1 MKYFCLMIFF
11 LGTLSQASANSIWQ
25 EGQEPE
31 QKGEPKI
38 QLQLVD
44 TDIHDA
50 LRMVGQQGGMN
61 MVVSNEVKGNV
72 TLNLQDATMMEALQ
86 AIVEMG
92 GYEYSIDG
100 NIITVKTLQEIL
112 DGDKLRQEMKP
123 KPEAKQEVL
132 VLELRYV
139 DAERMMSVIGK
150 LVSKTGSA
158 TLLKTSDHISKDYA
172 MAQQQS
178 LLGAG
183 GAGGAGGQDGD
194 GIRIGGQLTTTSQGT
209 PAKSHTIVVVD
220 TPDRLE
226 SIKQVVNKI
235 DVKPVQVIIEARF
248 VEVSLDNGHKMG
260 IDWNMVASASGGA
273 APHTFPFGSTSF
285 GSYGPNADGV
295 AAGDLFP
302 SAPNSVTSGSEDGLF
317 TFGALD
323 FSSFTAVLDLM
334 QSDQRVEIVS
344 NPRVVVGD
352 RHTATILVGER
363 YPILSAN
370 VSEYGSVTEQLE
382 RYEPI
387 GVQLEV
393 TPAVLGEDE
402 VELLVRPSTSSL
414 GPAVTGSTGLSVARI
429 NSRQID
435 TMVTVRDRQTV
446 VLGGLFT
453 TRESHDTSNV
463 PFFSSIPL
471 VGRLFEH
478 EGRTME
484 RVDLVVFLTVSI
496 VQEHGLTDEQRAM
509 FERAGGELW
518 DEITAPD
525 SRSLLEYSST
535 GPQR

>member
-1 MKYFCLMIFF
+1 MILLLIFV
-11 LGTLSQASANSIWQ
+11 LASTSSMWAHSMPQ
-25 EGQEPE
+25 ENQEPQ
-31 QKGEPKI
+31 QKEEPKI

-61 MVVSNEVKGNV
+61 MVVSNDVQGNI
-72 TLNLQDATMMEALQ
+72 TLDLQDASLMEALQ

-92 GYEYSIDG
+92 GYEYAIDG

-112 DGDKLRQEMKP
+112 DGDKLREEMQP
-123 KPEAKQEVL
+123 KTVEKHEVL
-132 VLELRYV
+132 VIELRYV
-139 DAERMMSVIGK
+139 DAERMMSVLEK
-150 LVSKTGSA
+150 LVSKTGSI
-158 TLLKTSDHISKDYA
+158 TLLKTSDHVSKDYA
-172 MAQQQS
+172 LAQQQS
-178 LLGAG
+178 LMTGNSG
-183 GAGGAGGQDGD
+183 GNQEGD
-194 GIRIGGQLTTTSQGT
+194 GLQIGGQLTTTSQGT
-209 PAKSHTIVVVD
+209 PAKSHTLVVVD
-220 TPDRLE
+220 TQDRLD
-226 SIKQVVNKI
+226 SIQRVVDKI
-235 DVKPVQVIIEARF
+235 DIKPVQVIIEARF
-248 VEVSLDNGHKMG
+248 VEVSLDTGHKLG
-260 IDWNMVASASGGA
+260 IDWNMVASASGAA

-302 SAPNSVTSGSEDGLF
+302 GAPSSVSSGSEDGLF

-334 QSDQRVEIVS
+334 QADQRVEIVS

-370 VSEYGSVTEQLE
+370 VSEYGTVTEQLE

-414 GPAVTGSTGLSVARI
+414 GPEVTGSTGLSVARI

-435 TMVTVRDRQTV
+435 TMVTVKDRQTV

-453 TRESHDTSNV
+453 TREAQDSSNV
-463 PFFSSIPL
+463 PFFSSIPF

-484 RVDLVVFLTVSI
+484 RVDLVVFLTVTI
-496 VQEHGLTDEQRAM
+496 VQDHGLTDEQRTM
-509 FERAGGELW
+509 FEGSGGELW
-518 DEITAPD
+518 NDIATPAN
-525 SRSLLEYSST
+525 RSVLEFSST

>member
-1 MKYFCLMIFF
+1 MRHF
-11 LGTLSQASANSIWQ
+11 LSLIVFLIAASPAWAGAAWQ
-25 EGQEPE
+25 EQEPQ
-31 QKGEPKI
+31 QKEDPKI

-61 MVVSNEVKGNV
+61 MVVSNEVKGNI
-72 TLNLQDATMMEALQ
+72 TLNLKDATVMEALE

-92 GYEYSIDG
+92 GYEFSMDG
-100 NIITVKTLQEIL
+100 NIITVKTLQEML
-112 DGDKLRQEMKP
+112 DSEKLREEMNP
-123 KPEAKQEVL
+123 KPVEKQEVL
-132 VLELRYV
+132 VIELRYV
-139 DAERMMSVIGK
+139 DAERMMSVVEK

-158 TLLKTSDHISKDYA
+158 TLLKTSDHVSKDYA
-172 MAQQQS
+172 LAQQQNLMS
-178 LLGAG
+178 AG
-183 GAGGAGGQDGD
+183 SSGGGQEGE
-194 GIRIGGQLTTTSQGT
+194 GIQIGGQLSTTSQGT

-220 TPDRLE
+220 TADRLE

-235 DVKPVQVIIEARF
+235 DIKPVQVVIEARF
-248 VEVSLDNGHKMG
+248 VEVSLDNGHKLG
-260 IDWNMVASASGGA
+260 INWNMVASATGGA
-273 APHTFPFGSTSF
+273 APHTFPFGPTSF

-295 AAGDLFP
+295 DPGNLFP
-302 SAPNSVTSGSEDGLF
+302 DAPSSITSGAEEGLF

-323 FSSFTAVLDLM
+323 FSSFSAVLDLM

-393 TPAVLGEDE
+393 TPAVLGDDE

-414 GPAVTGSTGLSVARI
+414 GATVTGSTGLSVARI

-435 TMVTVRDRQTV
+435 TMVTVKDRQTV

-453 TRESHDTSNV
+453 TRESKQNNNV

-471 VGRLFEH
+471 LGKLFDHEEH
-478 EGRTME
+478 AVE

-496 VQEHGLTDEQRAM
+496 VQEHGLTPAQREM
-509 FERAGGELW
+509 FERHGNELW
-518 DEITAPD
+518 DQLAVPEN
-525 SRSLLEYSST
+525 RSALDYSST